1 MCGRLRSTGM
11 VSARR
16 ARALDPICPFA
27 RLFAVIWFAAAR
39 AEARAPLPSGES
51 SVTGP
56 AGAAPAASSLIGAP
70 APPPSAAPVASEVH
84 VQGDSVRDPVGP
96 KDESVAGT
104 VLTRDRLVG
113 PGLEAQDVLRTQP
126 GVVVTESGGF
136 GAPATAAIRGAT
148 AADTPVYLAG
158 VRLNDDVGGTA
169 DLSLVP
175 LWLIASIEIYRGN
188 APVEADRLGPGG
200 AIFFEPR
207 RPTKDIGGAG
217 YYGGSW
223 GASNGW
229 AYEGM
234 HHGPVSAL
242 VGASAQHA
250 SNRYPFVDDHGELFE
265 PGQATIEHRQN
276 ADEGTV
282 EGWGLGRVELGRGA
296 TLDVLCNTIARD
308 QGVASLALLPTR
320 EAREQSDRTLAS
332 VGVRLPVDEDGR
344 VVVDSRTSL
353 VVGRTAYADPLL
365 ELAIFTRALRIVD
378 RRVEQSVGV
387 IVDVKKATRLRAVV
401 NAAHDGIERD
411 PNDIPLGRS
420 RRDFARVALSAEERV
435 ADTVTVRALASG
447 ECHHTGSTSP
457 GSDRIC
463 DVLAPTGRVGAEA
476 GGRGFRV
483 LANVGRYVRVP
494 TLGEVYGIS
503 GAVHGNPDLSP
514 ESGYTADLGVRAQTR
529 RGFALAGA
537 FADAFVFAHWVD
549 GLIAYERTGQG
560 YVTPYN
566 VGRARVLGA
575 EILAGLALTGI
586 VRAEVAVT
594 ALDPRDTTPG
604 RMTVNDILPF
614 RSRLVAAPRLRADWK
629 TENRDGVSGLGG
641 EIGAVYQSSR
651 YVDPAGLGVIGQQ
664 ASVDVEA
671 AVAWFDGI
679 LTARGRVADLFDS
692 KRTDVIG
699 YPLPGRS
706 AYFGLEATW

>member
-1 MCGRLRSTGM
+1 M
-11 VSARR
+11 
-16 ARALDPICPFA
+16 
-27 RLFAVIWFAAAR
+27 
-39 AEARAPLPSGES
+39 
-51 SVTGP
+51 
-56 AGAAPAASSLIGAP
+56 
-70 APPPSAAPVASEVH
+70 
-84 VQGDSVRDPVGP
+84 QGDSVRDPVGP
-96 KDESVAGT
+96 KDEAVAGS

-126 GVVVTESGGF
+126 GVAVTESGGF
-136 GAPATAAIRGAT
+136 GAPATASIRGAT

-207 RPTKDIGGAG
+207 RPTRDIGGAG

-229 AYEGM
+229 AYEGVR
-234 HHGPVSAL
+234 HGSVSAL

-250 SNRYPFVDDHGELFE
+250 TNRYPFLDDHGELFE
-265 PGQATIEHRQN
+265 PGRATIEHRQN

-282 EGWGLGRVELGRGA
+282 EGWGLGRIELGRGA
-296 TLDVLCNTIARD
+296 TLDVLCNAIARD
-308 QGVASLALLPTR
+308 QGVASLALLPTK

-332 VGVRLPVDEDGR
+332 VGVHLPIDGYGR
-344 VVVDSRTSL
+344 AAIDSQTS
-353 VVGRTAYADPLL
+353 VIVGRTAYQDPLL
-365 ELAIFTRALRIVD
+365 ELAIFTRELRIVD
-378 RRVEQSVGV
+378 RRVEQSVGAV
-387 IVDVKKATRLRAVV
+387 VDVIKGTRLRAEV
-401 NAAHDGIERD
+401 NVAHEEIERD

-420 RRDFARVALSAEERV
+420 RRDFARAALSAEGRV
-435 ADTVTVRALASG
+435 AERVTVRALASG
-447 ECHHTGSTSP
+447 ECHHTGSTIP

-463 DVLAPTGRVGAEA
+463 DVLVPTGRVGAEVD
-476 GGRGFRV
+476 GRAFRV

-503 GAVHGNPDLSP
+503 GAVHGNPGLSP
-514 ESGYTADLGVRAQTR
+514 ESGYTADLGVRAVAR
-529 RGFALAGA
+529 RALAFAGA
-537 FADAFVFAHWVD
+537 YVDAFVFAHWVD

-575 EILAGLALTGI
+575 EILAGLALAGI
-586 VRAEVAVT
+586 VRAEIAVT
-594 ALDPRDTTPG
+594 ALDPRDTTVG

-614 RSRLVAAPRLRADWK
+614 RSRLVAAPGLRADWK

-641 EIGAVYQSSR
+641 EVRAVYQSSR

-671 AVAWFDGI
+671 DVAWFDGI
-679 LTARGRVADLFDS
+679 LTARGRVADVFDS

-706 AYFGLEATW
+706 AYLGLEVTW